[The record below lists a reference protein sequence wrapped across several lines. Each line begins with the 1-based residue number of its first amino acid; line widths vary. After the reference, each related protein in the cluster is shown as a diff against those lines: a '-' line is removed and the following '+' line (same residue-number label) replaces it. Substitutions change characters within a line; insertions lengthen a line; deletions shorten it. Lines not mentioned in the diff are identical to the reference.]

1 MALQRET
8 TGEGIISEIN
18 ITPLTDVMLVLLI
31 IFMVTATFFVTEP
44 AMQVDLPPAVSSE
57 IVTKGD
63 GEITVIVNREGALFV
78 DEQPVAPERLTQALM
93 DAARNI
99 DADRKVVVV
108 RGDREAAYGQIIW
121 IMDSARLVGLRH
133 VSLATELSE
142 ESGPSSQTGG

>member
-8 TGEGIISEIN
+8 TGESIIAEIN

-31 IFMVTATFFVTEP
+31 IFMVTATFFVAEP
-44 AMQVDLPPAVSSE
+44 AMQVQLPPAVSSE
-57 IVTKGD
+57 LVGTGD
-63 GEITVIVNREGALFV
+63 GDITVIVNREGALFV
-78 DEQPVAPERLTQALM
+78 DEQPVAAEALTQALM

-99 DADRKVVVV
+99 EADRKVVVV

-133 VSLATELSE
+133 VSLATERPE
-142 ESGPSSQTGG
+142 GKSGPTM